1 MKDKKDIFA
10 AWIPIDLGK
19 NIEYTDAEYQQGE
32 PRFNP
37 ERIKIMGIA
46 STEAPDEAGE
56 IIIQDGI
63 DWTYFLKRGFLNLE
77 HKQGP
82 EFVMGQP
89 EAVKACDYKGY
100 KATMLKGYLY
110 SNKPSVKSLVETME
124 AMKKAGAD
132 RKMGL
137 SVEGSVIERDSKNPH
152 IITKSKVLNVSVTSS
167 PCNSDADME
176 IIKSLLAKIEEKEVT
191 PEFSDK
197 EMTSRQ
203 IDILEGY
210 VEELRELFDALP
222 SDADLPEWCQAKI
235 TRALDYVQAAYHY
248 MDVEFKVEEKEDLEQ
263 GAYMQEFGKIK
274 KEEDDHKI
282 YDMLEMLV
290 ERYPELKRPDV
301 MERLH
306 EMMEIE
312 KRRYSKEDNMT
323 PDEFEAQVDREPPE
337 SYTPPDFQQL
347 MDSKIDAAANDPKPK
362 EGDDFSFS
370 NMETIK
376 PIVPQSLDDAVSYA
390 DYGMSEADRRAILEF
405 VVRKYPNMEKDQ
417 HMAMYNE
424 LMHLF
429 REKLRD
435 AKPKHKK

>member
-10 AWIPIDLGK
+10 AWVPIDLGK
-19 NIEYTDAEYQQGE
+19 NIEYTDSEYQQGE

-46 STEAPDEAGE
+46 SSEAADEAGE

-110 SNKPSVKSLVETME
+110 GNKPAVKSLVETME

-137 SVEGSVIERDSKNPH
+137 SVEGSVIERDSKNPN
-152 IITKSKVLNVSVTSS
+152 IITKSKVLNVSITSS

-176 IIKSLLAKIEEKEVT
+176 IIKSLLTKIETNEVE
-191 PEFSDK
+191 PEFSDR

-210 VEELRELFDALP
+210 VEELRELFDELP
-222 SDADLPEWCQAKI
+222 SDVDLPEWCQSKI

-248 MDVEFKVEEKEDLEQ
+248 MDVEFKVEDKEEELEE
-263 GAYMQEFGKIK
+263 GAYAQEFGKIK
-274 KEEDDHKI
+274 KEDDDHKI

-290 ERYPELKRPDV
+290 ERYPELKRPEV

-312 KRRYSKEDNMT
+312 KRRYSKEDLMT
-323 PDEFEAQVDREPPE
+323 PEEFDAASEREPAE
-337 SYTPPDFQQL
+337 NYTPPDFQML
-347 MDSKIDAAANDPKPK
+347 MDSKIDAASNDPKPK
-362 EGDDFSFS
+362 EDDFSFS
-370 NMETIK
+370 NMATLD

-429 REKLRD
+429 REKLKD
-435 AKPKHKK
+435 TNPKHKK